1 MIVNPGKFQAMVINR
16 YGKLEN
22 KHEMYIDDKKL
33 TSEHAV
39 ELLGIEID
47 NQLNFDNNVLTMCK
61 EAAYQLN
68 AIGRLRKY
76 IGFPEKNTLIEAFVF
91 SNFSP
96 LVWHFPS
103 ITSTNKIEFK
113 QKKSLRLLYNGYT
126 TTCDGLFAKLNK
138 PSIERKRYRTLALQ
152 NFITV
157 SFLIQHTCRTFFIYL
172 LRRQDDQIM

>member
-76 IGFPEKNTLIEAFVF
+76 IGFPEKKYVDRSLCI
-91 SNFSP
+91 
-96 LVWHFPS
+96 
-103 ITSTNKIEFK
+103 FK
-113 QKKSLRLLYNGYT
+113 
-126 TTCDGLFAKLNK
+126 F
-138 PSIERKRYRTLALQ
+138 
-152 NFITV
+152 
-157 SFLIQHTCRTFFIYL
+157 
-172 LRRQDDQIM
+172 

>member
-1 MIVNPGKFQAMVINR
+1 MIVNPGKFQAIVINR

-113 QKKSLRLLYNGYT
+113 QKRVFDYYIMAILQPVMV
-126 TTCDGLFAKLNK
+126 F
-138 PSIERKRYRTLALQ
+138 LQ
-152 NFITV
+152 N
-157 SFLIQHTCRTFFIYL
+157 
-172 LRRQDDQIM
+172 